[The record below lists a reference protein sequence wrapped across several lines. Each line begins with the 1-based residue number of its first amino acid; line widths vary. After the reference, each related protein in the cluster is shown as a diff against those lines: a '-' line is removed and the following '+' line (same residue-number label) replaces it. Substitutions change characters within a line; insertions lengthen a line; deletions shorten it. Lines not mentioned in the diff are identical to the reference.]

1 MLLIIILSFQANE
14 ALARLEIDLE
24 LQDKIT
30 KAALKLAQD
39 KSVAKSV
46 RKQRKQQYHKAHQK
60 VRKTWNGWAFHERTL
75 IDDDDVVVIINIML
89 IIMTLTLTV
98 SISKYCY
105 WTLALHSN
113 CTARIK
119 K

>member
-1 MLLIIILSFQANE
+1 MIKLLLFHTNVMMSLLYFQASE

-46 RKQRKQQYHKAHQK
+46 RKQRKQQYHKSHQK
-60 VRKTWNGWAFHERTL
+60 VIDGDAGMRTG
-75 IDDDDVVVIINIML
+75 
-89 IIMTLTLTV
+89 
-98 SISKYCY
+98 
-105 WTLALHSN
+105 
-113 CTARIK
+113 
-119 K
+119 